1 LRCFLGIE
9 GSVREM
15 TDRGLLGK
23 NMREDE
29 EEEDD
34 SRHKKKEDKDFG
46 LKSVCRVLS
55 EAEIKRMNEKD
66 SDINW

>member
-1 LRCFLGIE
+1 
-9 GSVREM
+9 M